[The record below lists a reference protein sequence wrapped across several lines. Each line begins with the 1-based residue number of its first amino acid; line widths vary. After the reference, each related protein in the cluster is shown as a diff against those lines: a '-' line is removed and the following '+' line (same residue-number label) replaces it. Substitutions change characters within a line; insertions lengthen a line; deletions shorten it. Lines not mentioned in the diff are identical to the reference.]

1 MRRVEVKTLSGA
13 TAFVDAA
20 DGAALR
26 QEIAARE
33 GVPAGLLRLCCG
45 GRDLT
50 CGGHDAAVLP
60 DGCVRVLLRLEGGKG
75 GFGAML
81 RTSGARGIKT
91 TNFDACRDLNGRRL
105 RHVNAEAQLREWEA
119 SAEERKQKKAE
130 QRAREAASRPGPAE
144 ALPERFDDDAY
155 EKTLE
160 ETRSSVADAFKAA
173 AAAQAA
179 GSGSSADGDG
189 DGDDGAVSTADP
201 IPSAAASGAPLGNAA
216 RKRRADAPAAA
227 EPAATA
233 KAPKLAA
240 SFDPLAALLD
250 EGEEGSSEE
259 GE

>member
-1 MRRVEVKTLSGA
+1 MGAAADGHSSGHMRRVELKTSPAPPPSRTPGA
-13 TAFVDAA
+13 RRC
-20 DGAALR
+20 GSKLR
-26 QEIAARE
+26 RE
-33 GVPAGLLRLCCG
+33 GVPAGLLRL
-45 GRDLT
+45 T
-50 CGGHDAAVLP
+50 CGDRELSDAAVLP

-91 TNFDACRDLNGRRL
+91 TTFDACRDLNGRRL

-173 AAAQAA
+173 AAARRRAA
-179 GSGSSADGDG
+179 A
-189 DGDDGAVSTADP
+189 AAATATATATTP
-201 IPSAAASGAPLGNAA
+201 CRPPTRSLRPPARRSAAPRAA
-216 RKRRADAPAAA
+216 RADAAAA
-227 EPAATA
+227 EPAAAA
-233 KAPKLAA
+233 KARSSR
-240 SFDPLAALLD
+240 SFDPLAAF
-250 EGEEGSSEE
+250 EGRGNSEE

>member
-1 MRRVEVKTLSGA
+1 M
-13 TAFVDAA
+13 
-20 DGAALR
+20 
-26 QEIAARE
+26 
-33 GVPAGLLRLCCG
+33 
-45 GRDLT
+45 
-50 CGGHDAAVLP
+50 LP

-179 GSGSSADGDG
+179 GSGSSGDGDG

-201 IPSAAASGAPLGNAA
+201 IPLPPPPARRSATPRASAAPTPPPPPSPPPRRRRRSSRQRTTRSPPSRVRRGAA
-216 RKRRADAPAAA
+216 RRASDVR
-227 EPAATA
+227 
-233 KAPKLAA
+233 
-240 SFDPLAALLD
+240 
-250 EGEEGSSEE
+250 
-259 GE
+259 

>member
-1 MRRVEVKTLSGA
+1 MRRVELKTLSGA

-20 DGAALR
+20 DGPALR
-26 QEIAARE
+26 QQIAVRE
-33 GVPAGLLRLCCG
+33 GVPAGLLRL
-45 GRDLT
+45 T
-50 CGGHDAAVLP
+50 CGCREYDAAVLP

-179 GSGSSADGDG
+179 GSGSSGDG

-227 EPAATA
+227 EPAAAA

>member
-1 MRRVEVKTLSGA
+1 MRRVELKTLSGA
-13 TAFVDAA
+13 TAFEDAA

-26 QEIAARE
+26 QQIAARE
-33 GVPAGLLRLCCG
+33 GVPAGLLRLTCG
-45 GRDLT
+45 ARDLY
-50 CGGHDAAVLP
+50 DNVLP

-179 GSGSSADGDG
+179 GSGSSGDGDGDG

-227 EPAATA
+227 EPAAAA

>member
-20 DGAALR
+20 DGPALR
-26 QEIAARE
+26 QQIAVRE
-33 GVPAGLLRLCCG
+33 GVPAGLLRL
-45 GRDLT
+45 T
-50 CGGHDAAVLP
+50 CGCREYDEAVLP

-179 GSGSSADGDG
+179 GSGSSGDGDGDG

-227 EPAATA
+227 EPAAAA

>member
-1 MRRVEVKTLSGA
+1 MRRVELKTLSGA

-20 DGAALR
+20 DGPALR
-26 QEIAARE
+26 QQIAVRE
-33 GVPAGLLRLCCG
+33 GVPAGLLRLTCG
-45 GRDLT
+45 GREY
-50 CGGHDAAVLP
+50 DAAVLP

-179 GSGSSADGDG
+179 GSGSSGDDGDG

-227 EPAATA
+227 EPAAAA